1 MIFPFFLSSRLHILD
16 KRMAGGRGALLAIF
30 LSYTESKYA
39 QIQLPAQLL

>member
-1 MIFPFFLSSRLHILD
+1 MIFPFFLSSRLHIRD